1 MGIGSIG
8 ILSTWRTV
16 CGIANFTADYHA
28 GLAELGHQ
36 ADIVPIDRDSLRQ
49 LARRELGAAFDD
61 LAEQLCAF
69 DIVHIQHE
77 FGFFLGSYGMNDSI
91 ANFHRVL
98 QRVNT
103 ARRPVVITFHTLPP
117 FHGPRNRL
125 GGLAREATLRALWR
139 TRVVRDLQGPR
150 VRAVV
155 HTRLLRRALV
165 DAGIPAASIK
175 LIPCGSPP
183 PVEQMDA
190 DEAKAALGYGPTDRV
205 LVIFGFVSGYKGHR
219 VAVEALRSL
228 PAEYHLAIVGGPNPQ
243 VNDLAFDEVLQK
255 SRRPR
260 LAERVRV
267 TGYVPFSDMRLYS
280 SAADIVLAPYVTA
293 DLASSAAI
301 TWAMASGHPV
311 IASRIPAFQELNE
324 GVPRMVLATPR
335 APSELA
341 HRILQLDQDEA
352 LKAELVKN
360 ALAYVTEHSWRS
372 VCQEYLDLYSSL

>member
-1 MGIGSIG
+1 
-8 ILSTWRTV
+8 
-16 CGIANFTADYHA
+16 
-28 GLAELGHQ
+28 
-36 ADIVPIDRDSLRQ
+36 
-49 LARRELGAAFDD
+49 
-61 LAEQLCAF
+61 
-69 DIVHIQHE
+69 
-77 FGFFLGSYGMNDSI
+77 
-91 ANFHRVL
+91 
-98 QRVNT
+98 
-103 ARRPVVITFHTLPP
+103 
-117 FHGPRNRL
+117 
-125 GGLAREATLRALWR
+125 
-139 TRVVRDLQGPR
+139 

-360 ALAYVTEHSWRS
+360 ALAYVTEHSWRTPPCELNCGGLRGVRPQWCSSKWSRETSALRGQMSSMPSSS
-372 VCQEYLDLYSSL
+372 VLTEACPLALSTRTGRLMSL